1 MRIETHLL
9 SIVFVWKQLRFF
21 AKMAL

>member
-1 MRIETHLL
+1 MRIETHFL
-9 SIVFVWKQLRFF
+9 SIVCVWRLLRFF

>member
-21 AKMAL
+21 AKTAL